1 MTDFFLYFRCL
12 VWIISTKN
20 EESIWSRSTR
30 QNNAGAI
37 NLKYKLYK
45 LEKLK
50 SVGNSEESKEIT
62 QLLKMLI
69 LFLST
74 DAFWSEYIQ
83 LSHWITTL
91 TSV

>member
-37 NLKYKLYK
+37 NLKYKLYM

-69 LFLST
+69 LFLSPQMHS
-74 DAFWSEYIQ
+74 DQSISSSAI
-83 LSHWITTL
+83 
-91 TSV
+91 